1 MKNLFKILHEIF
13 LLLKTNL
20 ATVLITETI
29 TETYLL
35 LLLKQNIKPATSDIL
50 TISLLLRENLSQK
63 EVSETSQKSL
73 DLATV
78 LDFM

>member
-29 TETYLL
+29 TETY

-73 DLATV
+73 DLATI

>member
-1 MKNLFKILHEIF
+1 MENLFKILHEIF

-29 TETYLL
+29 TETY

-73 DLATV
+73 DLATI